1 MKYLEQKIAIY
12 SRKSKFTGKGESCE
26 NQIELCKAYIW
37 AHFPKLAYNILI
49 FEDEGYSGGHLDR
62 PKFREMMSLIKKKE
76 ISHIICYRLDRIS
89 RNIGD
94 FAVLIE
100 ELNDL
105 GCGFISIKEQFDT
118 SSPMGRAMMYIA
130 SVFSQLE
137 RETIAERI
145 RDNMRELA
153 KTGRWLGGVTPTG
166 FYSQP
171 VEKITVDGKF
181 KKAFK
186 LVPIDEEISLVK
198 LIFSKFIETNSLSAT
213 ETYLVQN
220 NYKTK
225 NGRDFSRF
233 TIKNILENPVYMI
246 ADKSAFEFFDKQNV
260 EIYSDIT
267 EFDDKS
273 GIMAYNKTIQKRGK
287 AHETRE
293 MSDWIIAV
301 SKHEGIISG
310 VDFSKVFDML
320 AHNKDKSYRK
330 PRSHVALLSGILY
343 CTCGDYMRPKMSSN
357 KNADGEFIY
366 SYLCTM
372 KEKSKMKKCKMKN
385 PNGNNL
391 DKLVCDEIKK
401 LSTEPSMF
409 LAELERVRSEIKT
422 DSESVSARL
431 ERLQKL
437 KNDKQNDIE
446 KLTATVTNIIGT
458 PAEVHLLKKLNDDG
472 LELKKIE
479 QSIEELKS
487 IITQNAMTDSEF
499 DLLKDILSNF
509 ASTFDDMGVEQKR
522 MALRTFVKKI
532 IWDGENAHIYPPDVD
547 ASLGDTTETKQ
558 THVGD
563 EDHIDPNNE
572 TQNHNQ
578 NQTNRTGN
586 PSPTKNK
593 QTDMMKNG
601 QTNVGDG
608 ALDVPNDQLWTLSE
622 HRK

>member
-1 MKYLEQKIAIY
+1 MKKTEQKIAIY
-12 SRKSKFTGKGESCE
+12 SRKSKFTGKGESIE
-26 NQIELCKAYIW
+26 NQIELCKSYIST
-37 AHFPKLAYNILI
+37 HFPEVTSENILI

-62 PKFREMMSLIKKKE
+62 PKFQEMMSLVKKKQ
-76 ISHIICYRLDRIS
+76 INYIVCYRLDRIS

-94 FAVLIE
+94 FAGLIE

-105 GCGFISIKEQFDT
+105 NTGFISIKEQFDT

-166 FYSQP
+166 YVSQA
-171 VEKITVDGKF
+171 VEKITVDGKL

-186 LVPIDEEISLVK
+186 LVPIEEEISLVK

-213 ETYLVQN
+213 ETYLIQKN
-220 NYKTK
+220 LKTK

-246 ADKSAFEFFDKQNV
+246 ADKASFEFLTKNQV
-260 EIYSDIT
+260 EIFGGFET
-267 EFDDKS
+267 FDGKS

-301 SKHEGIISG
+301 GKHEGIISG
-310 VDFSKVFDML
+310 SDFSKVFDML
-320 AHNKDKSYRK
+320 ANNKDKNYRK

-343 CTCGDYMRPKMSSN
+343 CSCGDYMRPKMSSRV
-357 KNADGEFIY
+357 NADGEFIY

-372 KEKSKMKKCKMKN
+372 KEKSKMQKCKMKN

-391 DKLVCDEIKK
+391 DKLVCEEIKK

-409 LAELERVRSEIKT
+409 LAELERVRAEIKT
-422 DSESVSARL
+422 DSESVSAQL
-431 ERLQKL
+431 ERLNKL
-437 KNDKQNDIE
+437 KTDKQKDIE
-446 KLTATVTNIIGT
+446 KLTVTVTNSIGT
-458 PAEVHLLKKLNDDG
+458 PAEVHLLKKLNDDSD
-472 LELKKIE
+472 ELKTIE
-479 QSIEELKS
+479 QSISELEN
-487 IITQNAMTDSEF
+487 ITTQNVMTDSEF
-499 DLLKDILSNF
+499 DLLKDLLSNF
-509 ASTFDDMGVEQKR
+509 ASTFDDMSVEQKR

-532 IWDGENAHIYPPDVD
+532 IWDGENAHIYLFGSVEDDVELPAL
-547 ASLGDTTETKQ
+547 ASLIGRG
-558 THVGD
+558 GD
-563 EDHIDPNNE
+563 EVDGE
-572 TQNHNQ
+572 
-578 NQTNRTGN
+578 G
-586 PSPTKNK
+586 SPLSHSVTAPPKGEPEPLCKYRKRN
-593 QTDMMKNG
+593 
-601 QTNVGDG
+601 TNVF
-608 ALDVPNDQLWTLSE
+608 
-622 HRK
+622 